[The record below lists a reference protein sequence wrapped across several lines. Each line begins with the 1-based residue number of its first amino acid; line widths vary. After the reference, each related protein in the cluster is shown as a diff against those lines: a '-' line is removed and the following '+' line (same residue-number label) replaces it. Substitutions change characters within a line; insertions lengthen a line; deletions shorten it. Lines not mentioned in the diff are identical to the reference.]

1 MDNTINDT
9 IFKNKY
15 LKYKKKYL
23 YLKYFIGGKKHV
35 KNTLWVNKFNTEN
48 KNSFIL
54 FFNMETLI
62 NKFDESYETD
72 KQHLDKLNHDINT
85 IISKYSE
92 AIKSNDYDKKTL
104 YVISD
109 AYIFNNLSLY
119 KYKLGHKVKNKY
131 IRGYILPWLKLSHY
145 NSSTVEKSSSAHF
158 INSFLPKLKKLKQ
171 SINKNKLNI
180 NNKNLIKSFN
190 FNNYQTLLTELISTL
205 NLSPNNYIN
214 KVITITNEYNL
225 MSTKSV
231 ILNGIE
237 EVIDSNVK
245 QQYQKA
251 SKPMEIT
258 NWMKISNVKYNN
270 KNHTFTFN
278 ILEMDPNML
287 QSG

>member
-1 MDNTINDT
+1 
-9 IFKNKY
+9 
-15 LKYKKKYL
+15 
-23 YLKYFIGGKKHV
+23 
-35 KNTLWVNKFNTEN
+35 
-48 KNSFIL
+48 
-54 FFNMETLI
+54 METLI
-62 NKFDESYETD
+62 NKIEESDETD
-72 KQHLDKLNHDINT
+72 KPHLNKLNQDINA

-109 AYIFNNLSLY
+109 AYIFNNLSLF
-119 KYKLGHKVKNKY
+119 KYNLGHKVKNKY

-158 INSFLPKLKKLKQ
+158 IDSFLHRLKKLKQ

-190 FNNYQTLLTELISTL
+190 FNNYETLLTELINTL
-205 NLSPNNYIN
+205 NSTSNNYIN

-231 ILNGIE
+231 ILHGIE
-237 EVIDSNVK
+237 EIIDSNVK

-251 SKPMEIT
+251 SKAMEIT

-287 QSG
+287 QSV